1 MTKKAFAV
9 RTAISITIAVTA
21 IALYLLSAYTQ
32 WLKYSSPDESN
43 TTVFSGTI
51 TDVYYGAPR
60 GGVTVVFADGEKLR
74 FAYATRSRELYEHL
88 GYSLDEL
95 VELLEGE
102 EVVCTRMTRL
112 SWIVEIRLGD
122 ITLSNEALTVEQIK
136 VTRWSILILA
146 PIWVAIC
153 AVADVSYIRIVHE
166 RYAKAK
172 EQARLK
178 ALWAVKKQKRKEKA
192 G

>member
-1 MTKKAFAV
+1 MTKKAFAL

-21 IALYLLSAYTQ
+21 IALYLLFAYTQ

-51 TDVYYGAPR
+51 TDVYYGVPH

-172 EQARLK
+172 EQTRLK